1 MKIFK
6 ISQINFNLPQPQPDT
21 RTQKG
26 KTDANKMILEQLG
39 GLKENDTLEP
49 IQGIQ
54 GSMSG
59 LDNKYTV
66 ISVNPDFTVN
76 LLATVTQRQ
85 MPNSQL
91 FGYDKRN
98 NIVPRWKKTKKI

>member
-6 ISQINFNLPQPQPDT
+6 LSQTLNPLSQIDT

-26 KTDANKMILEQLG
+26 RIDAGKIILNQLG

-49 IQGIQ
+49 IPGIQ

-59 LDNKYTV
+59 IDNKYTV
-66 ISVNPDFTVN
+66 LSINPDFTVN
-76 LLATVTQRQ
+76 LMAEVTQRQ
-85 MPNSQL
+85 MPNTQL

-98 NIVPRWKKTKKI
+98 NIVPRWKKLT